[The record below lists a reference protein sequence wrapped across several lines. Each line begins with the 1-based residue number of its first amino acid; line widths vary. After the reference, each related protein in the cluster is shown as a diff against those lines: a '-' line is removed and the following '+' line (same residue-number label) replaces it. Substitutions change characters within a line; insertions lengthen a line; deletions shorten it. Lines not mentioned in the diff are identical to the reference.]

1 MDPLNDSDP
10 SRTIIEQLLALTFNL
25 VRVDAPGRPT
35 EPIGLASGFVIG
47 KEGKQYF
54 LTAGHVARSGPWFWE
69 CTLDSA
75 EGCLLIPVGPFT
87 QFASGKISPGGELDF
102 DRSVVP
108 AADFAWAPFEPKA
121 IGEKLKSFK
130 VPKQPFTFEFYHGPL
145 DRTIAPGEPCVL
157 AAHSRGTIEALRL
170 TYLRRD
176 ACIQDLEFQS
186 TNEKGHHVFKPAG
199 GHQGHDFYR
208 GASGA
213 PISNSDGVIVSMLVG
228 GSDSGDEIWGQPLSL
243 IAHLAGFDPVGH

>member
-1 MDPLNDSDP
+1 MDTPDP
-10 SRTIIEQLLALTFNL
+10 SDAGRTIIDQLLALTFNL
-25 VRVDAPGRPT
+25 VRVNDPERPT
-35 EPIGLASGFVIG
+35 EPVGLASGFVID
-47 KEGKQYF
+47 KAAKQYV

-69 CTLDSA
+69 CPLDLA
-75 EGCLLIPVGPFT
+75 EGCLLVPMGPFM
-87 QFASGKISPGGELDF
+87 QFASGKISPRGEFDF
-102 DRSVVP
+102 DQSVVP

-130 VPKQPFTFEFYHGPL
+130 EPKQPITFEYYHGPL
-145 DRTIAPGEPCVL
+145 DRTIAPGETCVL

-186 TNEKGHHVFKPAG
+186 TNDKGHHVFKPAG
-199 GHQGHDFYR
+199 GHQGHAFYR

-213 PISNSDGVIVSMLVG
+213 PIAKSDGVIVSMLID
-228 GSDSGDEIWGQPLSL
+228 GSDSGDEIWGQPLPS
-243 IAHLAGFDPVGH
+243 IAHLAGFDPTGR